1 MSRISTYFVPGIG
14 QTMGSQS
21 SSSTCYHGATGLLN
35 PMDTSVSIRTKALR
49 ERVDPEAVIWLGD
62 QEGFPKEGSWIE
74 L

>member
-1 MSRISTYFVPGIG
+1 
-14 QTMGSQS
+14 
-21 SSSTCYHGATGLLN
+21 
-35 PMDTSVSIRTKALR
+35 MDTSVSIRTKALR